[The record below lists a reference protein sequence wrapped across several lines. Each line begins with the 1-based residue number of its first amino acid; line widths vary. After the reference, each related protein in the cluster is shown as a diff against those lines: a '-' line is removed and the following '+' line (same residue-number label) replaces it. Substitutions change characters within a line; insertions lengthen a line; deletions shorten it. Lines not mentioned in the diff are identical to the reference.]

1 MKLLVVSDSHS
12 ERDCL
17 IHLKEKYENTVDA
30 MIHCGDS
37 ELEADDPAIQ
47 GFHTVRGNCDFG
59 GGFPNDWVGEVDGYR
74 IFTTHGHLYNIKMTL
89 MNLRYRARELNADFA
104 FFGHSHELGV
114 DMLDDTIILNPG
126 SISLPRGRIR
136 VKTYALIGSTPEGI
150 QVRFMDRDDNE
161 LTDLTQTFPLT
172 KHN

>member
-59 GGFPNDWVGEVDGYR
+59 GGFPNRLGGRSRRLPY
-74 IFTTHGHLYNIKMTL
+74 FTTHG
-89 MNLRYRARELNADFA
+89 
-104 FFGHSHELGV
+104 
-114 DMLDDTIILNPG
+114 
-126 SISLPRGRIR
+126 
-136 VKTYALIGSTPEGI
+136 
-150 QVRFMDRDDNE
+150 
-161 LTDLTQTFPLT
+161 
-172 KHN
+172 

>member
-114 DMLDDTIILNPG
+114 DMLDDTIIL
-126 SISLPRGRIR
+126 SR
-136 VKTYALIGSTPEGI
+136 KH
-150 QVRFMDRDDNE
+150 F
-161 LTDLTQTFPLT
+161 LT
-172 KHN
+172 KRTHPCQNIRSYRFNTRRHSSSIHGPGRQRTNGPNPNLPINEA

>member
-17 IHLKEKYENTVDA
+17 IHLKEKYQGNVDA

-37 ELEADDPAIQ
+37 ELEADDPAMQ
-47 GFHTVRGNCDFG
+47 GFITVRGNCDFG
-59 GGFPNDWVGEVDGYR
+59 SGYPNEWVGDVDGYR

-89 MNLRYRARELNADFA
+89 MNLRYRAREVNADFV

-114 DMLDDTIILNPG
+114 DILDDTIILNPG

-136 VKTYALIGSTPEGI
+136 EKTYALIDANDEGTL
-150 QVRFMDRDDNE
+150 VRFMSEDDHE
-161 LTDLTQTFPLT
+161 LSDLTQLFPAF
-172 KHN
+172 KK